1 MTKNNVLF
9 KFNRLMPIVVVFL
22 AIYLISCGTEPV
34 VEKPEP
40 IASAAIKQVTSEP
53 TATNL
58 PTAEPTNPAASPETV
73 MPTTIS
79 EPTPSEPTPTP
90 IRKTTIGD
98 YGFSLDLDGEVSV
111 QTGGWTDVE
120 PDKAQGLIKF
130 PYDGVSAILV
140 WYTSDSTP
148 QQIVADSYDLL
159 RNSQSNL
166 TFEAISDG
174 AIPVSGETGVFGGFK
189 VLDGGSTVGGGFV
202 SGWVCSES
210 QSRYALTVTGPQATV
225 VQIRFQ
231 RIVNQFSCSS

>member
-9 KFNRLMPIVVVFL
+9 KLNRLMPIGVAIL
-22 AIYLISCGTEPV
+22 AIYLVSCGNEPV
-34 VEKPEP
+34 VERPQP
-40 IASAAIKQVTSEP
+40 VASATMEQATSEP

-58 PTAEPTNPAASPETV
+58 PAAEPTNPPAPPETV
-73 MPTTIS
+73 MPTTM
-79 EPTPSEPTPTP
+79 PTTISEPTPTP

-98 YGFSLDLDGEVSV
+98 YGFLLDLDGEVAV
-111 QTGGWTDVE
+111 QTEGWTDAE

-130 PYDGVSAILV
+130 PYKGVSAILV
-140 WYTSDSTP
+140 WYLSDSTP
-148 QQIVADSYDLL
+148 QQIVADSYNLL
-159 RNSQSNL
+159 RNSQPNL
-166 TFEAISDG
+166 IFEAISDG

-225 VQIRFQ
+225 VQVRFQ
-231 RIVNQFSCSS
+231 RLVNLFSCSS